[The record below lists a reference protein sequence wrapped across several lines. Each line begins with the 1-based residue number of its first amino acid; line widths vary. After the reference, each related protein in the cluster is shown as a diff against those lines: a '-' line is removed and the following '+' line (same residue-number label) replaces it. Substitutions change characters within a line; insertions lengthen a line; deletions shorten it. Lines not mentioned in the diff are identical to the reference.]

1 MRLGLRLDGK
11 EVAAVSGDG
20 HDLVRYRDDGSEIS
34 VATFAADMSDPCYDY
49 GGVLWIGGSGLGRE
63 SGHRLWAINA
73 TVDADDEDAA
83 APQHVPTPWLG
94 QRLVQAAVVSPEGSR
109 VAVISEVRR
118 GSGSTLEIA
127 GVVRRANG
135 LPIKTSPQTFRIGAE
150 LVEMIEAVWVG
161 PTTLAVIGRRDKQA
175 VLQPYLVHVGGQVEA
190 MTESPGAVGITTTG
204 DDKDVVLISD
214 KQRVF
219 QRSGGRWQELKP
231 LTGAVVAG
239 K

>member
-1 MRLGLRLDGK
+1 
-11 EVAAVSGDG
+11 
-20 HDLVRYRDDGSEIS
+20 
-34 VATFAADMSDPCYDY
+34 
-49 GGVLWIGGSGLGRE
+49 
-63 SGHRLWAINA
+63 
-73 TVDADDEDAA
+73 
-83 APQHVPTPWLG
+83 
-94 QRLVQAAVVSPEGSR
+94 
-109 VAVISEVRR
+109 
-118 GSGSTLEIA
+118 
-127 GVVRRANG
+127 
-135 LPIKTSPQTFRIGAE
+135 
-150 LVEMIEAVWVG
+150 MIEAVWVG

-190 MTESPGAVGITTTG
+190 MPERPGAVGITTTG